1 MNEDR
6 AAEGESVLEPLLHGS
21 QGHTYWSQ
29 LHGSSHS
36 LALAVLAA
44 SDQVTGP
51 LLILT
56 EGSHQADALLDE
68 LHFYLPDPG
77 LAVQSFPDWETL
89 PYDALSPHQHIIS
102 QRLQILQ
109 TLPGLARGIV
119 VTPVATALARLLPQQ
134 HLAAHTLRIEVGQAL
149 DMQALRRRMTENGYH
164 TASQVL
170 EHGDM
175 AVRGALID
183 LFPMGTDRPLR
194 IEWEDD
200 AIIGIRHFDPETQR
214 TLKHC
219 QVVDVLPA
227 CELDLSSAGRA
238 RFCRNWHNHL
248 PDWPEDGPIY
258 DAISQGRMVAGGEY
272 YLPLFYEDTSS
283 LFDYLPEASV
293 VVWTQGARAALES
306 FREQV
311 AARYENGR
319 EERPLLI
326 PDTLFLNET
335 GLHTRAAA
343 FHQLH
348 ITGLGEEKGI
358 RHASRLPAQLP
369 VDVRAPEPL
378 LPLQTFLAHCTARV
392 LLVAASPGRQETLL
406 ELFASRIAKPER
418 LGGWREF
425 LSGDQTLALCV
436 GRVHHGLWLEKPELV
451 VIPESQLFG
460 QPLPTRRDAAR
471 RHHEAEAVIRNLAD
485 LSIGAPVV
493 HLAHGIGRYTG
504 LERLSIDAL
513 ETEFIVL
520 EYAQGDRLYVP
531 VTDLDLIGRYTGAD
545 AEHAPLHRLGSG
557 QWAKSKRRVARKVH
571 DVAAELLEIH
581 ARRAARP
588 GFRFQLNEDAYRSF
602 VQGFPFVETPDQ
614 HDAIARVLDDMQQPC
629 PMDRLI
635 CGDAGFGKTE
645 IALRAAFVAVDNLRQ
660 VAVLAPTTLLA
671 QQHYENFRD
680 RFADWPARIE
690 MLSRFRTP
698 AEQKSVLQALHEGK
712 VDIII
717 GTHRLL
723 QRDLHF
729 ARLGLLI
736 IDEEHRFGVRQKERF
751 KALRAEVDV
760 LTLTATPIPRTLHLA
775 LSGIRGFSLISTPP
789 SHRLAV
795 KTFVCQWDDA
805 LIREAMMRELGR
817 GGQVFF
823 LHNEVRD
830 IDRIAAR
837 LEALLPEARVRVA
850 HGQMPERLLESI
862 MLDFHRY
869 RFNVLVCTTII
880 ESGLDIAT
888 ANTIIINRAHR
899 FGLAQLYQLRGRV
912 GRSHH
917 LAYAWLLVP
926 QGGMTE
932 DAKRRLQAIESLEQL
947 GIGFTLA
954 THDLEIRGAG
964 ELLGDEQSGHI
975 QELGYGMY
983 MELLENT
990 VAALR
995 AGEIPQLDR
1004 VLDHGMEI
1012 NLGVPSLIPEDYLGD
1027 VSLRLIMYKRIASA
1041 RDRAQL
1047 QTLREELIDR
1057 FGLLPEPVQALF
1069 QLAALKIDLQ
1079 GLGVKKID
1087 MDASGGRVLFTEQT
1101 RVVPEKVL
1109 QLLQEHP
1116 QDYRLDGAHKL
1127 RITRDC
1133 PDAESRFQALHTLL
1147 AAIT

>member
-1 MNEDR
+1 MS
-6 AAEGESVLEPLLHGS
+6 EGAGEGKSVLEPVLHCR
-21 QGHTYWSQ
+21 QGHTRWSQ
-29 LHGSSHS
+29 LHGSSHA
-36 LALAVLAA
+36 LALAMLAA
-44 SDQVTGP
+44 GGQAPGP

-56 EGSHQADALLDE
+56 AGSHQADTLLDE
-68 LHFYLPDPG
+68 LRFYLPDTG
-77 LAVQSFPDWETL
+77 LSAQLFPDWETL
-89 PYDALSPHQHIIS
+89 PYDALSPHQDIIS
-102 QRLQILQ
+102 QRLQ
-109 TLPGLARGIV
+109 TLRALPDLTRGV
-119 VTPVATALARLLPQQ
+119 VVAPIAAALARLLPRR
-134 HLAAHTLRIEVGQAL
+134 HLAAHTLRIETGQTL

-164 TASQVL
+164 TAPQVL

-183 LFPMGTDRPLR
+183 LFPMGAERPLR

-200 AIIGIRHFDPETQR
+200 SIVGIRRFDPETQR
-214 TLKHC
+214 TLEHC
-219 QVVDVLPA
+219 KAVDVLPA
-227 CELDLSSAGRA
+227 CELDLSEAGRA
-238 RFCRNWHNHL
+238 RFCRNWRRHL
-248 PDWPEDGPIY
+248 PDWPEDGPVY
-258 DAISQGRMVAGGEY
+258 EAVSQGRSAAGGEY
-272 YLPLFYEDTSS
+272 YLPLFYEHTSS
-283 LFDYLPEASV
+283 LFDYLPDTGA
-293 VVWTQGARAALES
+293 VVWTQETRPALER
-306 FREQV
+306 FREQL
-311 AARYENGR
+311 ATRHENGR
-319 EERPLLI
+319 EERPLLA
-326 PDTLFLNET
+326 PDLLFLNET
-335 GLHTRAAA
+335 ELHTRAAS

-348 ITGLGEEKGI
+348 IAGLGEGKGI
-358 RHASRLPAQLP
+358 RYASRLPAQLP

-378 LPLQTFLAHCTARV
+378 LPLQTFLAHCPARV

-406 ELFASRIAKPER
+406 ELFAGRIAKPER
-418 LGGWREF
+418 IGGWLEF
-425 LSGDQTLALCV
+425 LHGNQTLAVCV
-436 GRVHHGLWLEKPELV
+436 GRVRRGLWLEEPGLV

-460 QPLPTRRDAAR
+460 QPPAAR
-471 RHHEAEAVIRNLAD
+471 RGAAHRRREAEAAIHNLAE

-493 HLAHGIGRYTG
+493 HLAHGIGRYAG
-504 LERLSIDAL
+504 LEQLGIDAL

-531 VTDLDLIGRYTGAD
+531 VTDLELIGRYTGAD

-557 QWAKSKRRVARKVH
+557 QWARSKQRAARRIH

-588 GFRFQLNEDAYRSF
+588 GYRFQLNEEAYRSF
-602 VQGFPFVETPDQ
+602 AQGFPFVETPDQ
-614 HDAIARVLDDMQQPC
+614 HDAIARVLHDMQQPR

-660 VAVLAPTTLLA
+660 AAVLAPTTLLA

-680 RFADWPARIE
+680 RFANWPVRID

-698 AEQKSVLQALHEGK
+698 SEQKSVLQALREGK

-723 QRDLHF
+723 QRDLRF

-736 IDEEHRFGVRQKERF
+736 LDEEHRFGVRQKERF
-751 KALRAEVDV
+751 KTLRAEVDV

-775 LSGIRGFSLISTPP
+775 LSGIREFSLINTPP

-795 KTFVCQWDDA
+795 KTFVRQWDDA
-805 LIREAMMRELGR
+805 LIREVMMRELGR

-830 IDRIAAR
+830 IERIAAR
-837 LEALLPEARVRVA
+837 LKALLPEARVRVA
-850 HGQMPERLLESI
+850 HGQMPERELESI

-880 ESGLDIAT
+880 ESGLDIAS

-917 LAYAWLLVP
+917 RAYAWLLVP
-926 QGGMTE
+926 QDGMTE
-932 DAKRRLQAIESLEQL
+932 DAKKRLQAIESLEQL

-975 QELGYGMY
+975 QELGFGVY

-1012 NLGVPSLIPEDYLGD
+1012 NLGVPGLIPEDYLAD
-1027 VSLRLIMYKRIASA
+1027 PSLRLIMYKRIASA

-1047 QTLREELIDR
+1047 QALREELIDR
-1057 FGLLPEPVQALF
+1057 FGLLPAPAQALF

-1079 GLGVKKID
+1079 GLGVKRID
-1087 MDASGGRVLFTEQT
+1087 MDRNGGRILFTEQT

-1109 QLLQEHP
+1109 QLLQEQP